1 VPEASLIGSTTK
13 GGDREAVDMTKCYR
27 IDPENPSA
35 EVINLAATVLRDGG
49 IVVFPTETVY
59 GLGALADSK
68 FGPHEIFE
76 VKVRPFDLP
85 IPLLVETEDALDTW
99 GRDVP
104 EYAHNLARAFWPG
117 AVTLV
122 VQAADRVPRDFRA
135 PDGTIG
141 LRSPDHEVVMELLQ
155 AAGGPIFAT
164 SANTHGNPAPS
175 SFDEV
180 EPRII
185 EASDIC
191 LDGGETEHQMPS
203 TVVLCTGPEPQIVRE
218 GAVSSD
224 KVMAAAEGQP
234 AKA

>member
-1 VPEASLIGSTTK
+1 MSKT
-13 GGDREAVDMTKCYR
+13 YR

-68 FGPHEIFE
+68 YGPHEIFE
-76 VKVRPFDLP
+76 VKVRPVDLP

-99 GRDVP
+99 GIDVP
-104 EYAHNLARAFWPG
+104 EYAHNLAKTFWPG

-122 VQAADRVPRDFRA
+122 VKASERVPRDFRA

-141 LRSPDHEVVMELLQ
+141 LRSPNNEVVMELIQ
-155 AAGGPIFAT
+155 GAGGPIFAT
-164 SANTHGNPAPS
+164 SANTHGNPAPG
-175 SFDEV
+175 SFDEI

-185 EASDIC
+185 HAADVA
-191 LDGGETEHQMPS
+191 LDSGETEHQVSS
-203 TVVLCTGPEPQIVRE
+203 TVVLCTGDAPEVVRE
-218 GAVSSD
+218 GAV
-224 KVMAAAEGQP
+224 KTEEIMAAAGV
-234 AKA
+234 